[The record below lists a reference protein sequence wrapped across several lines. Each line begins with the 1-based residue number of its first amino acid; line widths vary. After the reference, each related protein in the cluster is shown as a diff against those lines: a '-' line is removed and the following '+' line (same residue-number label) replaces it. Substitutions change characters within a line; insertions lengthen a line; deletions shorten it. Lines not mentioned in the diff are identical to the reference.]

1 MITITQVNKV
11 IQEELNRTT
20 DPSVKNAL
28 AVVQKRI
35 TDIENTDINA
45 LINALKASDDAE
57 RKSLEQKWNST
68 NLFNLK

>member
-45 LINALKASDDAE
+45 LIIALKASDDAE